1 MRLIPDCI
9 RDILLD
15 IEECTAPGVFYN
27 FKPTAVNPEARCSK
41 YDSDTVL
48 YHIKQCE
55 LNGYLT
61 EVHWYMDRSC
71 MVVDLTPL
79 AHKFLSDI
87 REDTNWNKT
96 KEIAKSV
103 GSTSMDA
110 IRQIAAG
117 VISSLIH
124 SQLGL

>member
-27 FKPTAVNPEARCSK
+27 FKPTAVNPEVRCSK
-41 YDSDTVL
+41 YDPDTVL

-61 EVHWYMDRSC
+61 EVHWYMDRLFP
-71 MVVDLTPL
+71 VD
-79 AHKFLSDI
+79 K
-87 REDTNWNKT
+87 N
-96 KEIAKSV
+96 
-103 GSTSMDA
+103 
-110 IRQIAAG
+110 
-117 VISSLIH
+117 IH
-124 SQLGL
+124 TFYNSFIERLFVN